1 MNKEEIKAMID
12 ATINENGE
20 RNITGKALNLALNA
34 IVDATGEGNGGGGLM
49 IQFIPR
55 FTFGGYENME
65 PSDFVYHNEEVTPDE
80 YAEALQSCIDNN
92 IKVYN
97 ILMECNRNHTP
108 VPGPIYFDTTF
119 FEWYYNGRQE
129 SVRGGVATAWRI
141 WWDDEHISLYTL
153 TNQQT
158 TGTAYLQEE
167 TLWSDG
173 LLGEPESQPV

>member
-1 MNKEEIKAMID
+1 MEKEKKVITVQID
-12 ATINENGE
+12 EEFYDSLMANGGTGGATDEQG
-20 RNITGKALNLALNA
+20 
-34 IVDATGEGNGGGGLM
+34 GGGGLM
-49 IQFIPR
+49 IHFLRR

-65 PSDFVYHNEEVTPDE
+65 PSDFSYYNEEVTPEE
-80 YAEALQSCIDNN
+80 YADVLQSCIDHN

-97 ILMECNRNHTP
+97 TLMECNRNHTP

-119 FEWYYNGRQE
+119 FEWYYNGRKE

-153 TNQQT
+153 ANQLT
-158 TGTAYLQEE
+158 IGEANLQEE

-173 LLGEPESQPV
+173 LLGEPETN